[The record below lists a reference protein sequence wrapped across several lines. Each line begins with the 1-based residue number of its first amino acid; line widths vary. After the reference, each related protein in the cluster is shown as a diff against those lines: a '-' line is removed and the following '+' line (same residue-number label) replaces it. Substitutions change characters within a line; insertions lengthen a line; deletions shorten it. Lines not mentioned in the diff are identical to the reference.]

1 MVVKIQTADELIT
14 LAYDVSSNSLKY
26 RSSKLKLGVWK
37 KKDPFFCNIPFKVVQ
52 IFNPNRSLLFFL
64 FLLSW
69 CPGPKNIYGH
79 ARTVVQLPPG
89 LPNVLGAPPPGSHRP
104 RQQRAWPRLRW
115 PAPRKLAKKASEQCK
130 SPRLSRR
137 STSLCFT
144 LMYVYIYIYI
154 YTNLHL
160 YTYIANGYPPKK
172 QSLLWMTGS
181 SISGLYHCPRLFF
194 WNWLLLYTPTNQAS
208 SIASVNHTFTLQQ
221 GKPNLPIGS
230 SGMQIASASPLLF
243 DPYQCQ
249 PQPKDPIET
258 HGKSPWVW
266 AKVLHSL

>member
-1 MVVKIQTADELIT
+1 MLGPWSNFLQGSQTSSEHHRPAVTGPGNKEL
-14 LAYDVSSNSLKY
+14 
-26 RSSKLKLGVWK
+26 
-37 KKDPFFCNIPFKVVQ
+37 
-52 IFNPNRSLLFFL
+52 
-64 FLLSW
+64 
-69 CPGPKNIYGH
+69 GH
-79 ARTVVQLPPG
+79 ASDG
-89 LPNVLGAPPPGSHRP
+89 
-104 RQQRAWPRLRW
+104 PRLGNW
-115 PAPRKLAKKASEQCK
+115 PKKRVNNANLRGFREDQHLYAL
-130 SPRLSRR
+130 P
-137 STSLCFT
+137 LC
-144 LMYVYIYIYI
+144 MYIYI